1 MGSNMQCREI
11 QAAMPANES
20 DHEEFAEDSEM
31 EREERNTKKARTD
44 AQASGMEPPES
55 KLASED
61 AGDSKPLGQTLASMA
76 PMKTVHK
83 KPATYKKSAM
93 RNVADSSVAP
103 PVEARQSSVATLEPG
118 PSNLEECM
126 QWCKWY
132 LLVLFRSFGGDQIK
146 KKLRDTKWVVATIF
160 SGMLCPEIAVMMIQA
175 ALMDYDSNS
184 RFCLPD
190 VTWSFGLDKDP
201 HCRAALKANC
211 PGRCCFG
218 EIQEWLSETNGPTT
232 ELKSEAYCYACDKI
246 HTNLVE
252 ACTAKPDDD
261 AKLADHQKVCV
272 TGPPCTPEQTRRTQR
287 KSGQERIPPGYHG
300 HAYHQGGVRDHHI

>member
-1 MGSNMQCREI
+1 
-11 QAAMPANES
+11 
-20 DHEEFAEDSEM
+20 M
-31 EREERNTKKARTD
+31 EREERKTKKARTD

-61 AGDSKPLGQTLASMA
+61 AGDSKPLGQTLASMT

-83 KPATYKKSAM
+83 KPATYKKPAM
-93 RNVADSSVAP
+93 HNVADSSAAP
-103 PVEARQSSVATLEPG
+103 PAEARQSSVATLEPG

-132 LLVLFRSFGGDQIK
+132 LFVLFRTFGGDQIK

-261 AKLADHQKVCV
+261 AKLADHQKECV
-272 TGPPCTPEQTRRTQR
+272 TSPPWTPWIKR
-287 KSGQERIPPGYHG
+287 
-300 HAYHQGGVRDHHI
+300 GVRKGNQDKNAYPQ